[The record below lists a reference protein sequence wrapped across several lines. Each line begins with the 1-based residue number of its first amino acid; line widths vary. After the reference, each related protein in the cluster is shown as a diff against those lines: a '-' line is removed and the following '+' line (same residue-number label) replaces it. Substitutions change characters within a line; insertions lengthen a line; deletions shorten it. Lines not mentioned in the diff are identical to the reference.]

1 MTAHQYPSFPI
12 LQRKNNAT
20 SVGAWMSASRMRNCE
35 HLMDSARLKTR
46 VRLKTP
52 RARTGR
58 TTQRLTPRNERGL
71 VTNHSPLREAIA
83 DQKSVSGCVGKATR
97 TAFRTAARSI

>member
-35 HLMDSARLKTR
+35 QLMDSARLKTR

-71 VTNHSPLREAIA
+71 VTNHSPLREALRVRNQSA
-83 DQKSVSGCVGKATR
+83 NAWVKQRAPRLGLR
-97 TAFRTAARSI
+97 R